1 VGVDAE
7 HRDLVMA
14 TTLRIERIAALSDNY
29 VWLMHDAESG
39 ETVVIDP
46 AVADPVLAAAD
57 ALGWR
62 ISQIWNTHWHADH
75 TGGNAAIKAATGCR
89 ITGPDEAGRIPTL
102 DRIVAEGD
110 TVAIG
115 DHVAGVMEVPG
126 HTSGHIAFHMAGDGI
141 VFVGDTLF
149 AMGCGRLF
157 EGTAA
162 QMFGNMTRLKAL
174 PPETIVYCAHEYTQS
189 NGRYALVAEPDNP
202 AIVARMRDVDAARA
216 AGQATVPTTIALEQ
230 ATNPFL
236 RAADAA
242 ELAQRRAEKDA
253 FRG

>member
-1 VGVDAE
+1 LTA
-7 HRDLVMA
+7 A
-14 TTLRIERIAALSDNY
+14 PLRIERIAALSDNY
-29 VWLMHDAESG
+29 VWLMHDADSA

-46 AVADPVLAAAD
+46 GVADLVLAAAE

-62 ISQIWNTHWHADH
+62 ITQIWNTHWHADH

-89 ITGPDEAGRIPTL
+89 ITGPDEDGRIPTL

-115 DHVAGVMEVPG
+115 GHVAQVIAVPA
-126 HTSGHIAFHMAGDGI
+126 HTSGHIAFHLADDRA

-162 QMFGNMTRLKAL
+162 QMFAAMTRLKAL

-189 NGRYALVAEPDNP
+189 NGRYALVAEPDNQ
-202 AIVARMRDVDAARA
+202 AIQARMRDVDAARA
-216 AGQATVPTTIALEQ
+216 AGLATVPTTIALEQ

-236 RAADAA
+236 RAADVAT
-242 ELAQRRAEKDA
+242 LARLRAEKDA

>member
-1 VGVDAE
+1 
-7 HRDLVMA
+7 MA
-14 TTLRIERIAALSDNY
+14 TTLRIERIAVLSDNY
-29 VWLMHDAESG
+29 VWLMHAAESG

-62 ISQIWNTHWHADH
+62 ITQIWNTHWHADH
-75 TGGNAAIKAATGCR
+75 TGGNAGVKAATGCR

-115 DHVAGVMEVPG
+115 GHVAQVIAVPG
-126 HTSGHIAFHMAGDGI
+126 HTSGHIAFHLAANGI

-162 QMFGNMTRLKAL
+162 DMFGNMTRLKAL

-189 NGRYALVAEPDNP
+189 NGRYALVAEPGND
-202 AIVARMRDVDAARA
+202 AIVKRMRDVDAARA
-216 AGQATVPTTIALEQ
+216 AGEATVPTTIALEL

-236 RAADAA
+236 RAADVAQ
-242 ELAQRRAEKDA
+242 LANRRAEKDA